1 MPGSLIFLD
10 KLRTVLGLRP
20 ASAAQPQLRPV
31 IDEQSVAWPFS
42 EAAVDVSP
50 AASGVYL
57 LYKDGRLIYIGVA
70 VSGSDIR
77 QELASHLSGAH
88 GECTRG
94 ATAFLYETGADPL
107 RLYRTYLGAHRE
119 RYGGRLP
126 PCNEVG
132 SAQEAG

>member
-1 MPGSLIFLD
+1 MPGALIFLD

-42 EAAVDVSP
+42 QAAVDVSP
-50 AASGVYL
+50 AAPGVFL
-57 LYKDGRLIYIGVA
+57 LYNDGRLIYIGVA
-70 VSGSDIR
+70 VNGSDIR
-77 QELASHLSGAH
+77 QELASHLSVAH

-94 ATAFLYETGADPL
+94 ASAFLYETVADPL
-107 RLYRTYLGAHRE
+107 RLYRYYLGAHRE

-126 PCNEVG
+126 PCN
-132 SAQEAG
+132 AAGI

>member
-1 MPGSLIFLD
+1 LIFLD
-10 KLRTVLGLRP
+10 KLRTVLGLRQ
-20 ASAAQPQLRPV
+20 ASAAQPQLLPV

-50 AASGVYL
+50 AASGIYL

-77 QELASHLSGAH
+77 QELMSHLSGAH

-94 ATAFLYETGADPL
+94 ATAFLYEIAADPL
-107 RLYRTYLGAHRE
+107 RLYRYYLGAHRE

-126 PCNEVG
+126 PCNDAELG
-132 SAQEAG
+132 ADAALAP